1 MPGSNHLPAG
11 LPATPHDPTVEGDDR
26 VGWARQ
32 TLVALRSLP
41 VAQREVIRLAYFD
54 RLSQEDIAA
63 RLGMPLTSVKAAA
76 ATALQRIADLIE
88 GTRASK

>member
-1 MPGSNHLPAG
+1 MPASNHLPAG
-11 LPATPHDPTVEGDDR
+11 PPATPGEPPPDSDDR

-41 VAQREVIRLAYFD
+41 VAQREVIRLAYFE
-54 RLSQEDIAA
+54 RLSQDDIAA
-63 RLGMPLTSVKAAA
+63 RLGMPLTSVKVAA